1 VEDDGAGPSSFLS
14 RNEVSQLGLGAH
26 GDAIHISRHARIYEP
41 SRIRLGSHVRIDDF
55 AVISPGSGRIYLAGH
70 NHIAVGV
77 LLFGSISI
85 GAWSTVS
92 SRTAIYA
99 RSDDFRFD
107 AVTYPD
113 TDDETLRRTIDI
125 PIAIGERV
133 VIGTGCTLL
142 PGAQVGSGISVGA
155 MSLVTRPLLEAG
167 LYLGVPARH
176 RRSRSPL

>member
-1 VEDDGAGPSSFLS
+1 MEGDTAEGSSFLS
-14 RNEVSQLGLGAH
+14 REEVSRIGLGAF
-26 GDAIHISRHARIYEP
+26 GDAIRISRYARIYQP
-41 SRIRLGSHVRIDDF
+41 GRVRLGSNVRIDDF
-55 AVISPGSGRIYLAGH
+55 AVLSPGPGEIQLAGH

-85 GAWSTVS
+85 GSWSTVS
-92 SRTAIYA
+92 SRSAIYA

-113 TDDETLRRTIDI
+113 IDDEALRRTVDM

-142 PGAQVGSGISVGA
+142 PGAEIGDGISLGA
-155 MSLVTRPLLEAG
+155 MSLVTRPLLTPG
-167 LYLGVPARH
+167 LYVGVPAR
-176 RRSRSPL
+176 RIRGRSSL